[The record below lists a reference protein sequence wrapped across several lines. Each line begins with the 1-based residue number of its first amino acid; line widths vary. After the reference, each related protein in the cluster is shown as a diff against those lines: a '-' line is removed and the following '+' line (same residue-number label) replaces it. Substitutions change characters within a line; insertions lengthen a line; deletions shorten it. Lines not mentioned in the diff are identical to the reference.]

1 MTDNSIAIVVG
12 ILVASALFMFLLL
25 FFASITYAFRRYYEF
40 RTARAERHRA
50 FRARLLQHIKQAFV
64 SAFRSIASLRP
75 ERLTPDFSLW
85 ENPPAY
91 RIALRHRCLKTRNRR
106 IYVSDY
112 SDGMSKG
119 TIVSLSQKTRERVP
133 LVELETSP
141 QSDRQFLENYDS
153 LRQPTSPPPVPYGS
167 DAEIYRFLR
176 IGEMAASN
184 SWIWMAGAFDH
195 LTDKPALLAQRRSF
209 LRAA

>member
-1 MTDNSIAIVVG
+1 MSDNSIAIAFG
-12 ILVASALFMFLLL
+12 IFVAWALFMFLLL
-25 FFASITYAFRRYYEF
+25 FFSSVVYAFRRYQEN
-40 RTARAERHRA
+40 RLARAETRRA
-50 FRARLLQHIKQAFV
+50 FRAWLFQHIKQAVV

-75 ERLTPDFSLW
+75 ERLAPDFSLW

-119 TIVSLSQKTRERVP
+119 TLVSASQKTRERVP

-153 LRQPTSPPPVPYGS
+153 LRQPTPPNPVPYGS

-176 IGEMAASN
+176 IGEMTATN
-184 SWIWMAGAFDH
+184 SRIWMAGAFDH
-195 LTDKPALLAQRRSF
+195 LTDKPALLGQRRSF